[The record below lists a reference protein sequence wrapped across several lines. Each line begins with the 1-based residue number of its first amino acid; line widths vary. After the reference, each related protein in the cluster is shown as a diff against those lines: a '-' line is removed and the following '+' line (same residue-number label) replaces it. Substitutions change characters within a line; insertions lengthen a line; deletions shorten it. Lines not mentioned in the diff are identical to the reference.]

1 MCTVQRHDVC
11 NIFNVGPRFKL
22 FDGFAGIKQYVA
34 PTRVYIVASD
44 GRLLHR
50 SGGAVDLIDA
60 TLVQGGSA
68 RVRSR
73 PGLGAVY
80 SLD

>member
-1 MCTVQRHDVC
+1 MSFAQRHDVC
-11 NIFNVGPRFKL
+11 NIFDVGPRFKL
-22 FDGFAGIKQYVA
+22 FDGFNGIKKYVA

-50 SGGAVDLIDA
+50 SGGAVDLLDS

-68 RVRSR
+68 KVRSHSR
-73 PGLGAVY
+73 GEIVY
-80 SLD
+80 YFD